1 LSFKP
6 DSGRTKSGAE
16 TLVSFNAFA
25 SSLSNLSFIN
35 FIAISVSNK
44 LSVDL
49 YSINLENGFIRKMHE
64 ICSNDVESYH
74 SYSSNGRWVIFS
86 SRRYDGNFTR
96 PFIAYIDEDGI
107 GRRPFEL
114 PQENPN
120 FHREFMKSYN
130 IPEFM
135 SGPVKISP
143 HEFSTLI
150 KNSENIQATQRN

>member
-1 LSFKP
+1 MK
-6 DSGRTKSGAE
+6 R
-16 TLVSFNAFA
+16 
-25 SSLSNLSFIN
+25 
-35 FIAISVSNK
+35 
-44 LSVDL
+44 
-49 YSINLENGFIRKMHE
+49 M
-64 ICSNDVESYH
+64 VESE
-74 SYSSNGRWVIFS
+74 
-86 SRRYDGNFTR
+86 
-96 PFIAYIDEDGI
+96 IADILNEKLHIDENGI